1 MTQQV
6 TAAALVDVLLTEAAD
21 ERRWI
26 IAIAGAPGAGKS
38 TLSEHLKRR
47 LDTARPGCA
56 DVLMMDG
63 FHFDDLVLNARG
75 HRLRKGAPHTFD
87 VDGFRVAL
95 ERLRQDDG
103 RDVAVPVFDRSIEIA
118 RAGARIL
125 APSARIIIAEGNY
138 LLLDEPGWR
147 DLAPLF
153 DLTVMMQASEGE
165 LATRLT
171 ARWQG
176 FDYPSEA
183 FKAKLEENDLPNVR
197 LVIAKSRAADMVVRS
212 AEDSQ

>member
-1 MTQQV
+1 MRERLN
-6 TAAALVDVLLTEAAD
+6 AA
-21 ERRWI
+21 R
-26 IAIAGAPGAGKS
+26 S
-38 TLSEHLKRR
+38 
-47 LDTARPGCA
+47 GCA
-56 DVLMMDG
+56 DILMMDG
-63 FHFDDLVLNARG
+63 FHFDDLVLDARG
-75 HRLRKGAPHTFD
+75 HRPRKGAPHTFD

-95 ERLRQDDG
+95 ERLRRDDG

-118 RAGARIL
+118 RAGARIV

-153 DLTVMMQASEGE
+153 DLTVMIQASEVE

-176 FDYPSEA
+176 FDYPPEA
-183 FKAKLEENDLPNVR
+183 IRAKLEENDLPNVR
-197 LVIAKSRAADMVVRS
+197 LVIAKSRAADVVVRS
-212 AEDSQ
+212 AGDGR

>member
-6 TAAALVDVLLTEAAD
+6 TAAILVDMLLTEAQND
-21 ERRWI
+21 GRRI
-26 IAIAGAPGAGKS
+26 IAIAGAPGSGKS
-38 TLSEHLKRR
+38 TLSEHLRER
-47 LDTARPGCA
+47 LNVARSGCA

-63 FHFDDLVLNARG
+63 FHFDDLVLDARG
-75 HRLRKGAPHTFD
+75 HRPRKGAPHTFD

-95 ERLRQDDG
+95 ERLRRNDG
-103 RDVAVPVFDRSIEIA
+103 GDVAVPVFDRSIEIA
-118 RAGARIL
+118 RAGAHIV

-153 DLTVMMQASEGE
+153 DLTVMIQASEVE

-171 ARWQG
+171 AR
-176 FDYPSEA
+176 
-183 FKAKLEENDLPNVR
+183 
-197 LVIAKSRAADMVVRS
+197 
-212 AEDSQ
+212 